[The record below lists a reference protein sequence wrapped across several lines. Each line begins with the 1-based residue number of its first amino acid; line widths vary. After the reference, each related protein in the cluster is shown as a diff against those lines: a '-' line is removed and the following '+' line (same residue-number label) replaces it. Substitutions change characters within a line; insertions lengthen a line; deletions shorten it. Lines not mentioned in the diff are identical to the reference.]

1 MLTSQ
6 ADLMNELR
14 SKAELT
20 KDITERLN
28 KAIGSF
34 LEQFIAGT
42 AASAPKASS
51 NGNGAHAGAAKGQQ
65 THATAA

>member
-1 MLTSQ
+1 MLANQ
-6 ADLMNELR
+6 VDLMSDLR
-14 SKAELT
+14 AKAELT

-28 KAIGSF
+28 KAIGAF

-42 AASAPKASS
+42 ATAPKAASS
-51 NGNGAHAGAAKGQQ
+51 NGNGAHAGAAKGAQ